1 MEELLL
7 EPAEEPL
14 GGRDEGIPNQIV
26 PARQVVGAQAKGFNY
41 DTFGVALLG
50 SYHQNVAP
58 TDAQIN
64 SVAAAIAW
72 EFDVLGINDPYGTF
86 QFEGTQP
93 RITGHGDSSH
103 WIGGSVNHTQCPGQQ
118 VWNKMGKIRDLVY
131 GYLNDVTRLH
141 TLSVGSGTF
150 YMDSVKELKS
160 SLQIENGSSDAGA
173 VVRLSSGTQDA
184 MTFEFNQQPD
194 GSYEIVNVKS
204 GLALDVKNG
213 DAFRGAAV
221 QQWTRNGTSSQ
232 RWWLRVAK
240 TGGVYIQS
248 ALGNWVLDLVSG
260 SVSDGTQA
268 QLYMPNGTQ
277 AQQFVVAS
285 ATAVVPQNPV
295 QLTSLSDDRFSV
307 GIAASSFDV
316 GAAVQL
322 QTTNTSDAQLFKFTS
337 VGNGLY
343 SISNLNSGKAIEAAS
358 GGMTDGTAVR
368 QWIPNG
374 ALAQLWTLRDEGN
387 ERQIGI
393 ANAKSGLV
401 LDVPHGKPGNG
412 TNLQI
417 YRQN

>member
-1 MEELLL
+1 M
-7 EPAEEPL
+7 
-14 GGRDEGIPNQIV
+14 
-26 PARQVVGAQAKGFNY
+26 
-41 DTFGVALLG
+41 
-50 SYHQNVAP
+50 
-58 TDAQIN
+58 
-64 SVAAAIAW
+64 
-72 EFDVLGINDPYGTF
+72 
-86 QFEGTQP
+86 
-93 RITGHGDSSH
+93 
-103 WIGGSVNHTQCPGQQ
+103 
-118 VWNKMGKIRDLVY
+118 
-131 GYLNDVTRLH
+131 
-141 TLSVGSGTF
+141 
-150 YMDSVKELKS
+150 
-160 SLQIENGSSDAGA
+160 
-173 VVRLSSGTQDA
+173 
-184 MTFEFNQQPD
+184 
-194 GSYEIVNVKS
+194 
-204 GLALDVKNG
+204 
-213 DAFRGAAV
+213 
-221 QQWTRNGTSSQ
+221 
-232 RWWLRVAK
+232 AK